1 MRPPGFAKVL
11 RLRETR
17 GQEVSGV
24 LAKTSKGM
32 DLSLGCPRGQHSPP
46 ETHRRRKEA
55 SSLSPGSA
63 LVLGVWSRAAT
74 PAPRLGAWSPR
85 MRVWS
90 WWSWWSGG
98 GGA

>member
-1 MRPPGFAKVL
+1 MRGGASPGEAAAWHRCVWSGPVRLLMRPPGFAKVL

-32 DLSLGCPRGQHSPP
+32 DLSLGCLRGQHSPP

-63 LVLGVWSRAAT
+63 LVLGV
-74 PAPRLGAWSPR
+74 
-85 MRVWS
+85 
-90 WWSWWSGG
+90 
-98 GGA
+98 